1 MKNAVYAP
9 NFREFGCLDKLV
21 NLAVLAEK
29 SGFDGFFLWDHIN
42 ITGSEAMNTVDPT
55 IALAAIASA
64 TNSILVGPV
73 VTPLARRRPWKVS
86 RELVSLDHLSK
97 GELFLE
103 LVWVSHQ
110 SLSLLPLEKIP
121 QQRFELEKLT
131 KVLQ

>member
-1 MKNAVYAP
+1 
-9 NFREFGCLDKLV
+9 
-21 NLAVLAEK
+21 
-29 SGFDGFFLWDHIN
+29 
-42 ITGSEAMNTVDPT
+42 MNTVDPT

-73 VTPLARRRPWKVS
+73 VTPLADGDLGKFLECSFIRPF
-86 RELVSLDHLSK
+86 EQ
-97 GELFLE
+97 GEVILE

-121 QQRFELEKLT
+121 QQKFELEKLT

>member
-1 MKNAVYAP
+1 
-9 NFREFGCLDKLV
+9 
-21 NLAVLAEK
+21 
-29 SGFDGFFLWDHIN
+29 
-42 ITGSEAMNTVDPT
+42 MNTVDPT

-86 RELVSLDHLSK
+86 LRELLLVSLDHLSK

>member
-1 MKNAVYAP
+1 MRNAVYAP
-9 NFREFGCLDKLV
+9 NFGEFGCLDKLV

-97 GELFLE
+97 GRVILE

-121 QQRFELEKLT
+121 QQKFELEKLT